1 MLQQNTT
8 SNSEHQ
14 SDRNL
19 HAIAT
24 KKTKFRQS
32 NSDDQTEQKQLE
44 RISQLER
51 ALEQSLTYLAE
62 LRRKLKTQDLLEAQ
76 LAAVE
81 EIANLQQQAILKLQQ
96 QLVQQQQSQMQLQ
109 QARSHQ
115 IMQQT
120 VVLQEQIIQQSQ
132 QVGEYVAA
140 VQYWKEQYL
149 ASVTLSLELKE
160 VLERLVPERLFELT
174 HLLTTVQLM
183 TQKTREVVSTLPAAA
198 KYSSKVDLP
207 PFLK

>member
-1 MLQQNTT
+1 VLQQNTT
-8 SNSEHQ
+8 SNLEHQ
-14 SDRNL
+14 RDRNL

-32 NSDDQTEQKQLE
+32 NADDQTEQKQLE

-81 EIANLQQQAILKLQQ
+81 EIANVQQQAILKLQQ
-96 QLVQQQQSQMQLQ
+96 QLVQQQQSQVQLQ

-120 VVLQEQIIQQSQ
+120 VALQEQIIQQSQ

-183 TQKTREVVSTLPAAA
+183 TQQTREVVSTLPAAA
-198 KYSSKVDLP
+198 KHSSKVDLP